1 MKRLWVG
8 VGGGLLGLLRV
19 RQEGRQAGRHR
30 EGRHLPAPGPETQQL
45 IQTVQLLTFFLLQGT
60 ESIILITK
68 QVKPLPEDKE
78 YERTVFINIK
88 HLTEGL

>member
-1 MKRLWVG
+1 MG
-8 VGGGLLGLLRV
+8 VGGGLLGLLRF

-30 EGRHLPAPGPETQQL
+30 EGRHLPAPGPEAQQL
-45 IQTVQLLTFFLLQGT
+45 IQTVQLLTSILLLQGT
-60 ESIILITK
+60 ESTILITK
-68 QVKPLPEDKE
+68 HVKPLPEDKE